1 MSVGNIGLFCV
12 RESLDTQINLERQH
26 GQIGNIGIRKAA
38 PKVQN
43 QKVKKSRSGTAMGYK
58 QRAKGQWLK

>member
-1 MSVGNIGLFCV
+1 MSVGNTGLFCV
-12 RESLDTQINLERQH
+12 RESLDTQINLERQY

-43 QKVKKSRSGTAMGYK
+43 AKKRKKVGAELLWAINKER
-58 QRAKGQWLK
+58 KGNG